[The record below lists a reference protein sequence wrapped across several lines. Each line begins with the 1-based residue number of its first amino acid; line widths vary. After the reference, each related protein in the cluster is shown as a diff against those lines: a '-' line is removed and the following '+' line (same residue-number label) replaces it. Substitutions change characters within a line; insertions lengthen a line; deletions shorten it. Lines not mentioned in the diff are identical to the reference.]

1 MMVYFNVMLIYV
13 NNIKKKKILIDVNV
27 MLILCLFMSIT
38 QTDRQ
43 TKMSKV

>member
-1 MMVYFNVMLIYV
+1 MISRHKYDLE
-13 NNIKKKKILIDVNV
+13 IKKMIIFVNV